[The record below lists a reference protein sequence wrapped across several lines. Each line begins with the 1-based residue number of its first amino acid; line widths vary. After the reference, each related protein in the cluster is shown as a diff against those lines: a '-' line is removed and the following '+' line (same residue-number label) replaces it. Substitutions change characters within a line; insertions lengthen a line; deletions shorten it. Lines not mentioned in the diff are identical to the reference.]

1 MDTGPAC
8 VASEVRRTRK
18 ERARGCPALSSASG
32 AYVAAADLTVGL
44 WAIKAT
50 APSGCCARQC
60 TRASRSG
67 PWPPSQK
74 CPRMVG
80 LGSAPRR
87 RCTGLRAQIRG
98 RHLAGAPLM
107 CSSCVRVGQGAC
119 RVWRIRSEACTRAGG
134 GGGRWR
140 EAGSTG
146 ADRGRACSGVQ
157 RRTEIVR
164 TLETGA
170 AVPERG
176 IALEGRGCALRRGG
190 PAVGYA
196 ASPPRRGGQA
206 GAGLTPAV
214 GAPAVV
220 STWRAAWTRAMG
232 PQWPGMGVGGQPPS
246 QCATGDAV

>member
-1 MDTGPAC
+1 M
-8 VASEVRRTRK
+8 
-18 ERARGCPALSSASG
+18 
-32 AYVAAADLTVGL
+32 
-44 WAIKAT
+44 
-50 APSGCCARQC
+50 
-60 TRASRSG
+60 
-67 PWPPSQK
+67 
-74 CPRMVG
+74 
-80 LGSAPRR
+80 
-87 RCTGLRAQIRG
+87 
-98 RHLAGAPLM
+98 
-107 CSSCVRVGQGAC
+107 
-119 RVWRIRSEACTRAGG
+119 
-134 GGGRWR
+134 
-140 EAGSTG
+140 
-146 ADRGRACSGVQ
+146 Q

-246 QCATGDAV
+246 QCRPAALN